1 MVMSLRWRRVA
12 SVWARVLPGGRLM
25 LSWLKPVSARGM
37 KPVGRSGRSC
47 QEAAKMRAAALR
59 VVLRWRSV
67 HSRAC

>member
-37 KPVGRSGRSC
+37 KPVGRSC
-47 QEAAKMRAAALR
+47 QEAARMRTAALR